1 MKVFQGDQYA
11 IPVEIK
17 RNDELQTE
25 DTVRTVE
32 ILFAGIRKV
41 YPGEVI
47 YHAESGKFLFPLMQS
62 DSFSLCDGK
71 YDVMCRAHYT
81 DDTISGWIK
90 CGAVIIQV
98 MEGAQTI

>member
-62 DSFSLCDGK
+62 DSFSLYEGK
-71 YDVMCRAHYT
+71 HDVMCRTLYT
-81 DDTISGWIK
+81 DGTISGWIK
-90 CGAVIIQV
+90 CGAVTVQL